1 MKQRMSKQQV
11 SALYT
16 LEHQIR
22 LSRTE
27 VRGWPRWILEAS
39 GVLEEL
45 GPQEEGAVARSP
57 KTRRG

>member
-1 MKQRMSKQQV
+1 MKQRMSKQQI
-11 SALYT
+11 SAQHT
-16 LEHQIR
+16 LEQQIR

-39 GVLEEL
+39 GVLDEL
-45 GPQEEGAVARSP
+45 GPQEEGIVARSR